1 MDIYEFYSGRS
12 FDAYRELGAHV
23 KKEVTGKKTVV
34 SGVEFVTYAPN
45 ALGVNVIGEFND
57 WNETVMERCYD
68 GSFFKV
74 FVPEARPGMMYKY
87 KIYHRDGSSM
97 EHCDPYGFGME
108 LRPAFASI
116 IRDMDTYRFHDAK
129 WMKNRSVCQGSPLNI
144 YEVHLGSWR
153 TKPVFDEQGNPLT
166 PEEIAE
172 SNRVAESWYTYKEI
186 APMLAEYVKEQGYNY
201 VEFMPLSEH
210 PSDQS
215 WGYQNTGFFSPTS
228 RYGTAD
234 DLKEMIDI
242 LHQHNIGTILDFV
255 PVHFALDGY
264 GLARYDGTAL
274 YEYPSNDVGYS
285 EWGSMNFIHS
295 KGEVRSFLQ
304 SAANYWLSEYHFD
317 GLRMDAI
324 SRIIYWMGDESR
336 GVNDRAVDFIRNM
349 NQGLKDRHPS
359 IILCAEDTTD
369 FKGTTKE
376 TKYGGLGFDY
386 KWDMGWMNDTLNF
399 FRTLPFVRGEH
410 YHDLT
415 FSMMYNYN
423 ERYLLPLSHDEVV
436 HGKATI
442 IQKMAGMYEEKFPQA
457 KALYAYMYAHPGKK
471 LNFMGNEIGQFRE
484 WDEKREQDWDLLK
497 YPNHDSFHQYMKALN
512 KIYMKEPALSAWDDD
527 PNGFAWILCGKEN
540 DVVYIFQREVNEDKV
555 IVVLNLSGLVYKN
568 YHFNYENGDT
578 MKVLIN
584 SDWNKFGGSTK
595 DTEKTIKG
603 VNGDFG
609 FDLPAFSGI
618 YLKPVD

>member
-172 SNRVAESWYTYKEI
+172 SNRVEESWYTYKEI

-359 IILCAEDTTD
+359 IILCAEDSTD

-484 WDEKREQDWDLLK
+484 WDEKRKQDWDLLK

-568 YHFNYENGDT
+568 YHFNYGNGDT

>member
-153 TKPVFDEQGNPLT
+153 TKPVFDERGNPLT

-234 DLKEMIDI
+234 ELKEMIDI

-255 PVHFALDGY
+255 PVHFALDDY

-359 IILCAEDTTD
+359 IILCAEDSTD

-568 YHFNYENGDT
+568 YHFNYGNGDT

-595 DTEKTIKG
+595 IQRKRLR
-603 VNGDFG
+603 V
-609 FDLPAFSGI
+609 
-618 YLKPVD
+618 

>member
-23 KKEVTGKKTVV
+23 KKEVAGKKTVV

-242 LHQHNIGTILDFV
+242 LHQYNIGTILDFV

-359 IILCAEDTTD
+359 IILCAEDSTD

-568 YHFNYENGDT
+568 YHFNYGNGDT

-595 DTEKTIKG
+595 DQRCKWRFRI
-603 VNGDFG
+603 
-609 FDLPAFSGI
+609 
-618 YLKPVD
+618 

>member
-166 PEEIAE
+166 PEEIVE

-359 IILCAEDTTD
+359 IILCAEDSTD

>member
-1 MDIYEFYSGRS
+1 
-12 FDAYRELGAHV
+12 
-23 KKEVTGKKTVV
+23 
-34 SGVEFVTYAPN
+34 
-45 ALGVNVIGEFND
+45 
-57 WNETVMERCYD
+57 
-68 GSFFKV
+68 
-74 FVPEARPGMMYKY
+74 
-87 KIYHRDGSSM
+87 
-97 EHCDPYGFGME
+97 
-108 LRPAFASI
+108 
-116 IRDMDTYRFHDAK
+116 
-129 WMKNRSVCQGSPLNI
+129 
-144 YEVHLGSWR
+144 
-153 TKPVFDEQGNPLT
+153 
-166 PEEIAE
+166 
-172 SNRVAESWYTYKEI
+172 
-186 APMLAEYVKEQGYNY
+186 MLAEYVKEQGYNY

-234 DLKEMIDI
+234 ELKEMIDI

-359 IILCAEDTTD
+359 IILCAEDSTD

-442 IQKMAGMYEEKFPQA
+442 IQKMAGMYEEKFPQV

-568 YHFNYENGDT
+568 YHFNYGNGDT

>member
-304 SAANYWLSEYHFD
+304 SASNYWLSEYHFD

-359 IILCAEDTTD
+359 IILCAEDSTD

>member
-359 IILCAEDTTD
+359 IILCAEDSTD

-584 SDWNKFGGSTK
+584 SDWNKFDGSTK

>member
-359 IILCAEDTTD
+359 IILCAEDSTD

-603 VNGDFG
+603 VNGDLG

>member
-210 PSDQS
+210 PSDKS
-215 WGYQNTGFFSPTS
+215 WGYQNTGFLSPTS

-359 IILCAEDTTD
+359 IILCAEDSTD

>member
-23 KKEVTGKKTVV
+23 KKEVAGKKTVV

-264 GLARYDGTAL
+264 GLARYDGTGL

-359 IILCAEDTTD
+359 IILCAEDSTD

-497 YPNHDSFHQYMKALN
+497 YLNHDSFHQYMKALN

-568 YHFNYENGDT
+568 YHFNYGNGDT

>member
-23 KKEVTGKKTVV
+23 KKEVAGKKTVV

-166 PEEIAE
+166 PEEIVE

-255 PVHFALDGY
+255 PAHFALDGY

-359 IILCAEDTTD
+359 IILCAEDSTD
-369 FKGTTKE
+369 FKGDRK
-376 TKYGGLGFDY
+376 
-386 KWDMGWMNDTLNF
+386 
-399 FRTLPFVRGEH
+399 
-410 YHDLT
+410 
-415 FSMMYNYN
+415 S
-423 ERYLLPLSHDEVV
+423 VV
-436 HGKATI
+436 
-442 IQKMAGMYEEKFPQA
+442 
-457 KALYAYMYAHPGKK
+457 
-471 LNFMGNEIGQFRE
+471 
-484 WDEKREQDWDLLK
+484 
-497 YPNHDSFHQYMKALN
+497 
-512 KIYMKEPALSAWDDD
+512 
-527 PNGFAWILCGKEN
+527 
-540 DVVYIFQREVNEDKV
+540 
-555 IVVLNLSGLVYKN
+555 
-568 YHFNYENGDT
+568 
-578 MKVLIN
+578 
-584 SDWNKFGGSTK
+584 
-595 DTEKTIKG
+595 
-603 VNGDFG
+603 
-609 FDLPAFSGI
+609 
-618 YLKPVD
+618 

>member
-359 IILCAEDTTD
+359 IILCAEDSTD

-512 KIYMKEPALSAWDDD
+512 KIFMKEPALSAWDDD

>member
-359 IILCAEDTTD
+359 IILCAEDSTD

-512 KIYMKEPALSAWDDD
+512 KIYMKEPALSALDDD